1 MTTKRNIF
9 HHPLFGAASGFLI
22 VILGFMFEFYFQKG
36 QTREETQT
44 NDNISMKQQLKTF
57 RIIDS
62 MDYNELDKRLVKLE
76 SKNP

>member
-22 VILGFMFEFYFQKG
+22 VILGFMFQFYFQRRM
-36 QTREETQT
+36 TREDSQT
-44 NDNISMKQQLKTF
+44 NDIITLKNQVHSN

-62 MDYNELDKRLVKLE
+62 LDYSELDRRLLKLE
-76 SKNP
+76 NK